1 VSDQLDH
8 LISLFLLDGA
18 AMGPQQASQ
27 LSEWIKQN
35 PDNARTFILSALLH
49 RNIHDTFLRADNARN
64 VFLQSDPAA
73 SDNSE
78 DESLLNPEVWQML
91 SKAEMTAPAVA
102 DKRPE
107 ISLPIPLD
115 VQPARTLPRRINK
128 YSLITA
134 VASLAALFF
143 LIVFAHYTPVNPYPE
158 VATLSDTLHAQW
170 AESDASLKPGFR
182 LTAKSHSLMLRNGIA
197 KLVFDN
203 NTRVVIEAPAEFEI
217 MDSDHIKIKYG
228 RVYATVP
235 PEAIGFTLTTP
246 NSKIIDLGTEFGVQT
261 DPYGSTELHVIKG
274 KTTLVAGGNNQKTS
288 IQISQGFAKT
298 INRSSHIA
306 DIPCNDTLFVRDIQS
321 QNNVVWR
328 GQPLDL
334 ADMVGGGNGLG
345 SGKAKTGIRWDTGGF
360 ASTEDYYIGQRQDST
375 NMVVPTPD
383 SPFIDGIFS
392 PDGSFGPVAI
402 SQDGGYLWQAPKTC
416 GQYCYN
422 INNSGLVSRG
432 TGRIPG
438 HLQSLGG
445 QVCGGPDYPAICI
458 HPNAGITFDLEK
470 IRALH
475 STLSLKSF
483 TAQCGLSETVVQYA
497 QQALPGYLPKANF
510 YVLIDGRER
519 FSKENLTPTHGA
531 VSIHVPIEPKD
542 RFLTLVTTG
551 GTEQKISYD
560 WCLFARPQL
569 NPE

>member
-1 VSDQLDH
+1 MNEQLDH
-8 LISLFLLDGA
+8 LISLFLLDSA
-18 AMGPQQASQ
+18 AMSPQQADQ

-64 VFLQSDPAA
+64 VLLQCDPAA
-73 SDNSE
+73 SDA
-78 DESLLNPEVWQML
+78 ESLLNPEVWQML
-91 SKAEMTAPAVA
+91 SKAEMTAPTVA
-102 DKRPE
+102 DKQPE
-107 ISLPIPLD
+107 IPRPMLLD
-115 VQPARTLPRRINK
+115 AQPARTFPRKINK
-128 YSLITA
+128 YSLMTA
-134 VASLAALFF
+134 IASLAALFF
-143 LIVFAHYTPVNPYPE
+143 LIVFAHYTPLPQNQE
-158 VATLSDTLHAQW
+158 VATLSDTIHAQW
-170 AESDASLKPGFR
+170 AESDAFFKPGLR
-182 LTAKSHSLMLRNGIA
+182 LTAKSKSMMLRNGIA
-197 KLVFDN
+197 KLDFDN
-203 NTRVVIEAPAEFEI
+203 NTRVVIEAPSEFEI

-235 PEAIGFTLTTP
+235 PEAIGFTITTP

-261 DPYGSTELHVIKG
+261 DPHGCTELHVIKG

-288 IQISQGFAKT
+288 LQISQGFAKT
-298 INRSSHIA
+298 ISRSSQIA
-306 DIPCNDTLFVRDIQS
+306 DIPCSDTLFVRDIQS

-345 SGKAKTGIRWDTGGF
+345 TGKSNIGLRWDNGEF
-360 ASTEDYYIGQRQDST
+360 ASTEDYYVGQRQNST
-375 NMVVPTPD
+375 NLFIAAPD
-383 SPFIDGIFS
+383 SLFINGIFS
-392 PDGSFGPVAI
+392 PDGSSGPVAI
-402 SQDGGYLWQAPKTC
+402 SQDGGHLWQPPKTC

-445 QVCGGPDYPAICI
+445 QACGGTDYPAICI

-483 TAQCGLSETVVQYA
+483 TAQCGLSETVVHYA
-497 QQALPGYLPKANF
+497 QQALPGYLPKASF
-510 YVLIDGRER
+510 YVLIDGQEK
-519 FSKENLTPTHGA
+519 FAKENLTPAHGA
-531 VSIHVPIEPKD
+531 VSIDIPIEPKD

-551 GTEQKISYD
+551 GTEQKVSYD

>member
-1 VSDQLDH
+1 VSEPIDL
-8 LISLFLLDGA
+8 LISLFLLDRS
-18 AMGPQQASQ
+18 AMTPQQADQ
-27 LSEWIKQN
+27 LSNWIKQH

-49 RNIHDTFLRADNARN
+49 RHIHDTFLRTDKVTNG
-64 VFLQSDPAA
+64 FLQCDPGISD
-73 SDNSE
+73 SSNE
-78 DESLLNPEVWQML
+78 ESLLNPEVWQML
-91 SKAEMTAPAVA
+91 SKAEKTAPAV
-102 DKRPE
+102 DTQPQE
-107 ISLPIPLD
+107 SLPIPLD
-115 VQPARTLPRRINK
+115 VQPVCLYPRKFNK

-143 LIVFAHYTPVNPYPE
+143 LIVFAHYTPLPRNQE

-170 AESDASLKPGFR
+170 AESDTVLKPGFR
-182 LTAKSHSLMLRNGIA
+182 LTAKSQSMLLRKGIA

-203 NTRVVIEAPAEFEI
+203 NTRVVIEAPTEFEI
-217 MDSDHIKIKYG
+217 MDSDHIKIKFG
-228 RVYATVP
+228 RIYASVP
-235 PEAIGFTLTTP
+235 PEALGFTISTP

-261 DPYGSTELHVIKG
+261 DPYGDTELHVIKG
-274 KTTLVAGGNNQKTS
+274 KTTLVAGNNARKTS
-288 IQISQGFAKT
+288 LQVSQGAAKMIGSASQIS
-298 INRSSHIA
+298 
-306 DIPCNDTLFVRDIQS
+306 DISYNDRLFVRDIHS
-321 QNNVVWR
+321 QNNIVWR
-328 GQPLDL
+328 GQSLDL

-345 SGKAKTGIRWDTGGF
+345 TGQPSTGIRWDNGAF
-360 ASTEDYYIGQRQDST
+360 ASTQEYYIGQRQDSP
-375 NMVVPTPD
+375 NIFIAVPD
-383 SPFIDGIFS
+383 SPYIDGIFS
-392 PDGSFGPVAI
+392 PDGSAGPVAI
-402 SQDGGYLWQAPKTC
+402 SHSGDCFWQAPKTC

-422 INNSGLVSRG
+422 INNSGQVSRG

-438 HLQSLGG
+438 HLQSLDGH
-445 QVCGGPDYPAICI
+445 VCGEPDYPAICI

-510 YVLIDGRER
+510 YVLIDGLVR
-519 FSKENLTPTHGA
+519 FSKENLTPAQGA
-531 VSIHVPIEPKD
+531 IPIHVPIEPDD
-542 RFLTLVTTG
+542 RYLTLVTTG

>member
-1 VSDQLDH
+1 MSEKLDH

-18 AMGPQQASQ
+18 AMSPQQADQ

-64 VFLQSDPAA
+64 VLLQCDPTAF
-73 SDNSE
+73 DNSDE
-78 DESLLNPEVWQML
+78 ESLLNPEVWQML
-91 SKAEMTAPAVA
+91 SKAEMTAPTVA
-102 DKRPE
+102 DKQPE
-107 ISLPIPLD
+107 ISLTIPQD
-115 VQPARTLPRRINK
+115 VQPARTLPRKINK
-128 YSLITA
+128 YSLMTA

-143 LIVFAHYTPVNPYPE
+143 LIVLAHYTPVNPYPE

-182 LTAKSHSLMLRNGIA
+182 LTAKSKSMMLRNGIA
-197 KLVFDN
+197 KFVFDN

-228 RVYATVP
+228 RMYATVP
-235 PEAIGFTLTTP
+235 PEAIGFIITTP
-246 NSKIIDLGTEFGVQT
+246 NSTIIDLGTEFGVQT
-261 DPYGSTELHVIKG
+261 DPYGCTELHVIKG
-274 KTTLVAGGNNQKTS
+274 KTALVAGGNNRITS
-288 IQISQGFAKT
+288 LQISQGFAKT
-298 INRSSHIA
+298 ISRSSQVA
-306 DIPCNDTLFVRDIQS
+306 DIPCSGTLFVRDIQS
-321 QNNVVWR
+321 HNNVVWR

-345 SGKAKTGIRWDTGGF
+345 TGKPNTGIRWDNGEF
-360 ASTEDYYIGQRQDST
+360 ASTEDYYVGQRQNST
-375 NMVVPTPD
+375 NLFISTPD
-383 SPFIDGIFS
+383 SPFINGIFS
-392 PDGSFGPVAI
+392 PDGSSGPVAV
-402 SQDGGYLWQAPKTC
+402 SQDGAYLWQPPKTC

-445 QVCGGPDYPAICI
+445 QACGSPDYPAICI

-510 YVLIDGRER
+510 YVLIDGQER
-519 FSKENLTPTHGA
+519 FSKENLTPAHGA
-531 VSIHVPIEPKD
+531 VSIDIAIEPKD
-542 RFLTLVTTG
+542 RFLTLITTG

-560 WCLFARPQL
+560 WCLFAQPQL

>member
-1 VSDQLDH
+1 MSEQLDH

-18 AMGPQQASQ
+18 AMSPQQAEQ

-49 RNIHDTFLRADNARN
+49 RNIHETFLRTDNARN
-64 VFLQSDPAA
+64 VFLQCDTTGP
-73 SDNSE
+73 DNME
-78 DESLLNPEVWQML
+78 EESLLNPEVWQML
-91 SKAEMTAPAVA
+91 SKAEMTAPTVA
-102 DKRPE
+102 DKQPE
-107 ISLPIPLD
+107 EPPQMPLQVQTVRSIP
-115 VQPARTLPRRINK
+115 RKINK

-134 VASLAALFF
+134 VASLAALLF
-143 LIVFAHYTPVNPYPE
+143 LIVFAQYTPLTRTPE
-158 VATLSDTLHAQW
+158 VATLSDAINAQW
-170 AESDASLKPGFR
+170 AESDASLKPGLR
-182 LTAKSHSLMLRNGIA
+182 LTAKSQPMMLRNGIA
-197 KLVFDN
+197 KLLFDN
-203 NTRVVIEAPAEFEI
+203 NTRVVIEAPTEFEI

-235 PEAIGFTLTTP
+235 PEAIGFTITTP
-246 NSKIIDLGTEFGVQT
+246 NSMIIDLGTEFGVQT
-261 DPYGSTELHVIKG
+261 DPYGCTELHVIKG
-274 KTTLVAGGNNQKTS
+274 KTALVAGGNNHITS
-288 IQISQGFAKT
+288 LQISQGFAKT
-298 INRSSHIA
+298 ISRSSQIS
-306 DIPCNDTLFVRDIQS
+306 DIPCSETRFIRDIQS
-321 QNNVVWR
+321 QTNVVWR

-345 SGKAKTGIRWDTGGF
+345 SGKPKTGLRWDNGEF

-375 NMVVPTPD
+375 NMVIPTPN

-392 PDGSFGPVAI
+392 PDGSLGPVAI

-438 HLQSLGG
+438 HLQSLNG
-445 QVCGGPDYPAICI
+445 QACGGPDYPAICI

-470 IRALH
+470 IRAIH

-497 QQALPGYLPKANF
+497 QQALPGYQPKANF
-510 YVLIDGRER
+510 YVLIDGQER
-519 FSKENLTPTHGA
+519 FSKVNLTPTHGA
-531 VSIHVPIEPKD
+531 VSIHIPIEPKD
-542 RFLTLVTTG
+542 RYLTLVTTG
-551 GTEQKISYD
+551 GTEQKVSYD